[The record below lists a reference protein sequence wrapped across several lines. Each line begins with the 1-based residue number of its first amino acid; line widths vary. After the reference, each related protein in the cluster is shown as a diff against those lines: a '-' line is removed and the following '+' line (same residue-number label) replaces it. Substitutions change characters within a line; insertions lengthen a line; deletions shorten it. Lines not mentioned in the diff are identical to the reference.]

1 MRIVLDTNVLVSGL
15 LNPNGAPGRIVDLL
29 IAGQVQV
36 LYDDRILGEYR
47 EVLTRP
53 QLAID
58 PSSTQA
64 VIDYLLFSGEHVL
77 ALPLPET
84 TFPDPDDKMFAEVA
98 ISGEADA
105 IVTGNSRHFSSL
117 KTYDV
122 KVCSPSEFI
131 QRLFAPGNPNEK
143 V

>member
-15 LNPNGAPGRIVDLL
+15 LNPNGAPGRIVDLI

-47 EVLTRP
+47 EVLSRP

-58 PSSTQA
+58 PSSAQA
-64 VIDYLLFSGEHVL
+64 LIDYLRLSGEYVL

-84 TFPDPDDKMFAEVA
+84 TLPDPNDVMFAEVA
-98 ISGEADA
+98 VSGKADA
-105 IVTGNSRHFSSL
+105 VVTSNSRHFSGM
-117 KTYDV
+117 KTGDV
-122 KVCSPSEFI
+122 KICSPSEFI
-131 QRLFAPGNPNEK
+131 QWLVVPINLTGT